1 MCYEEWLMTNLQ
13 FGRIGKISIMA
24 IIKCPECGAEISDKA
39 TSCPKCENPMSENE
53 RMVSPSPQFLV
64 TPTQQPTST
73 HNETVVV
80 VEKESKSNGCAVA
93 GFVMAILGLL
103 LGWIPIVGWAIW
115 FIGFILC
122 VIGLFK
128 SPRGM
133 AIIGLIITFIDFIII
148 SAIVGGIASALSTL

>member
-13 FGRIGKISIMA
+13 FGHIGKISIMA

-39 TSCPKCENPMSENE
+39 ISCPKCGNPMSENE

-93 GFVMAILGLL
+93 GFVGYLLLVGLFGLL
-103 LGWIPIVGWAIW
+103 D
-115 FIGFILC
+115 
-122 VIGLFK
+122 LFF
-128 SPRGM
+128 
-133 AIIGLIITFIDFIII
+133 A
-148 SAIVGGIASALSTL
+148 